1 MHAATVEQVEDILDQ
16 FLLYGQTVTSIV
28 VSTPVPLRPLA
39 IPQPAENPGRG
50 SARR

>member
-28 VSTPVPLRPLA
+28 VSTPVPLRPL
-39 IPQPAENPGRG
+39 PVPPAG
-50 SARR
+50 